1 LVLAAAEDRE
11 EPEQVE
17 QEGEHRAGIV
27 SGSALRD
34 QPLAAG
40 WLLAKDTFAAQVRR
54 GALADN
60 TLNTGDLVSVS
71 VADVVYAP

>member
-1 LVLAAAEDRE
+1 VVLAAAEDRE

-40 WLLAKDTFAAQVRR
+40 WLLAKDRR
-54 GALADN
+54 SRSRWSRRVIIESGLCPDQ
-60 TLNTGDLVSVS
+60 DR
-71 VADVVYAP
+71 